1 MTLKRRSDGTLLNS
15 RRAEICRTAAQIFRA
30 RGYDATSVGD
40 LARALKMTKAGL
52 YHYFTG
58 KEALLYEILSF
69 GLDQVRDEIATP
81 VRTVRDPEAR
91 LRELVVRH
99 ARIVTRAHGAV
110 ASLVD
115 ETRALPAPAR
125 RRIEGRMRIHFDL
138 MRNTLVELKAKG
150 RLRDVDVTAAAFSL
164 LGMIFW
170 LPRWFHHGGRLSED
184 EVAEEI
190 AHIAL
195 AGVLR
200 HPPARGARSHRPTAR
215 RSTRGVEAV
224 PKRRPLDT

>member
-1 MTLKRRSDGTLLNS
+1 MTRKRRSASTMLNS
-15 RRAEICRTAAQIFRA
+15 RRAEICRTAAQIFRT
-30 RGYDATSVGD
+30 RGYDATSVGE

-69 GLDQVRDEIATP
+69 GLDQVRDEIAAP
-81 VRTVRDPEAR
+81 VQAVRDPEAR
-91 LRELVVRH
+91 FRELVVRH
-99 ARIVTRAHGAV
+99 ARIVTRANGAV

-115 ETRALPAPAR
+115 ETRALPMPAR
-125 RRIEGRMRIHFDL
+125 RRIEERMRVYFDL
-138 MRNTLVELKAKG
+138 VRNTLVELKAKG
-150 RLRDVDVTAAAFSL
+150 RLRDVDVTVATFSV

-184 EVAEEI
+184 QVAEEI

-200 HPPARGARSHRPTAR
+200 HPPAREARSHRPPAR
-215 RSTRGVEAV
+215 GKPRGVEAV
-224 PKRRPLDT
+224 PRRTSVNT

>member
-1 MTLKRRSDGTLLNS
+1 MKVSAPRRPASTMLNS
-15 RRAEICRTAAQIFRA
+15 RRAEICRTAAHIFRT
-30 RGYDATSVGD
+30 RGYDATSVGE

-69 GLDQVRDEIATP
+69 GLDQVRDEITAP
-81 VRTVRDPEAR
+81 VRGLRDPEAR

-115 ETRALPAPAR
+115 ETRALPMPAR
-125 RRIEGRMRIHFDL
+125 RRIEKRMRLYFDL
-138 MRNTLVELKAKG
+138 IRNTLVELEATG
-150 RLRDVDVTAAAFSL
+150 RLRDVDVTVAAFSL

-184 EVAEEI
+184 QVAEEI

-200 HPPARGARSHRPTAR
+200 HPPAHRRRSSRPPRKPRGAET
-215 RSTRGVEAV
+215 V
-224 PKRRPLDT
+224 PKRTTIDR